1 MSRRLIVRP
10 EAELELRAAFNWYE
24 DCTSGLGS
32 DFLLCVDAVFHAIQ
46 RAPQQY
52 PRVHSVVRRALIRR
66 FPYEVFFLKMMSEL
80 LSCRSS
86 MPSGIPNVGK
96 KEFKEENPNQSFF
109 RAEIRILPYCPL
121 IIFL

>member
-10 EAELELRAAFNWYE
+10 EAELELSAAFNWYE

-66 FPYEVFFLKMMSEL
+66 FPYEVFFLEDDERIVV
-80 LSCRSS
+80 LSVFHAKRN
-86 MPSGIPNVGK
+86 PK
-96 KEFKEENPNQSFF
+96 RWKE
-109 RAEIRILPYCPL
+109 RI
-121 IIFL
+121 